1 MRNMGKLKDLNQLP
15 VLKKN
20 TLSNRLDDII
30 TQKKGTSKWSTSGT
44 SGKKII
50 CLKNSTDKAYHYAFK
65 YRFNSWFRIKPKDKG
80 ILLWR
85 RTNEFK
91 QNYLNRFREVIK
103 DKLLNTTRIS
113 PVIMDQNKMN
123 FILSLLSDKNIKYI
137 RGYSGSILYLAQFV
151 KNNNISLKFDR
162 LKAIVSTG
170 ETLLNNQ
177 KNFINNVFNT
187 NIANEY
193 GACESGIIATDCEY
207 GSLHII
213 NDNVLVEI
221 LDDKGNHTESKGRII
236 VTALNSF
243 ATPIIRYEIGD
254 YGKMSNRKCD
264 CGRSFPIMDYIEGR
278 IFDYIEL
285 PNNEKI
291 NIVGIFI
298 FKILEN
304 MPKEFN
310 HILNF
315 QIEQVSMKKIIFKIL
330 SKSDNTEI
338 LDYIENSIRRYIGY
352 NINIEVKFVNKFD
365 VSQGK
370 HRLLLKYMDKDL

>member
-1 MRNMGKLKDLNQLP
+1 
-15 VLKKN
+15 
-20 TLSNRLDDII
+20 
-30 TQKKGTSKWSTSGT
+30 
-44 SGKKII
+44 
-50 CLKNSTDKAYHYAFK
+50 
-65 YRFNSWFRIKPKDKG
+65 
-80 ILLWR
+80 
-85 RTNEFK
+85 
-91 QNYLNRFREVIK
+91 
-103 DKLLNTTRIS
+103 
-113 PVIMDQNKMN
+113 
-123 FILSLLSDKNIKYI
+123 
-137 RGYSGSILYLAQFV
+137 
-151 KNNNISLKFDR
+151 
-162 LKAIVSTG
+162 
-170 ETLLNNQ
+170 
-177 KNFINNVFNT
+177 
-187 NIANEY
+187 
-193 GACESGIIATDCEY
+193 
-207 GSLHII
+207 
-213 NDNVLVEI
+213 
-221 LDDKGNHTESKGRII
+221 
-236 VTALNSF
+236 
-243 ATPIIRYEIGD
+243 
-254 YGKMSNRKCD
+254 
-264 CGRSFPIMDYIEGR
+264 GR